1 MVIWSCYS
9 MIKLDIHLHYYLYIF
24 FKSMCYITNVLF
36 MYFYLLTF
44 SQNYDLII
52 LSKINPTK
60 NGLKTIHIFISAT
73 YTCIRNSEAL
83 HVKIYKFI
91 NPLKKNQS
99 VKYQW
104 ISSWLA
110 IIIEDNYNYH
120 SMCSKISIYSMEG
133 EVTKNSL
140 N

>member
-1 MVIWSCYS
+1 MTKYLGEGIGNLVLLFYDKAI
-9 MIKLDIHLHYYLYIF
+9 DIHLHYYLYIF

-60 NGLKTIHIFISAT
+60 NGLKTIYIFISAT

-91 NPLKKNQS
+91 NPLKKKS
-99 VKYQW
+99 VSQVPMDFIM
-104 ISSWLA
+104 IS
-110 IIIEDNYNYH
+110 YNYRR
-120 SMCSKISIYSMEG
+120 
-133 EVTKNSL
+133 
-140 N
+140 